1 MNNTATQIFKEAYE
15 AKTGKVCDDLILE
28 NMAYAIE
35 AMEVYKSQH
44 HHTITDTEIERMAKE
59 YAENENSAYTND
71 YYGFIA
77 GAKAVLSMM
86 PQSEGWV
93 KGEDKRINNAI
104 AYINGGL
111 DGIEFNNV
119 DDVYGKTQVLEI
131 LNDLKNILHPK
142 NK

>member
-44 HHTITDTEIERMAKE
+44 HPTITDTEIERMAKE

-77 GAKAVLSMM
+77 GAKAVLSMIK
-86 PQSEGWV
+86 QS
-93 KGEDKRINNAI
+93 
-104 AYINGGL
+104 
-111 DGIEFNNV
+111 
-119 DDVYGKTQVLEI
+119 
-131 LNDLKNILHPK
+131 HP
-142 NK
+142 

>member
-35 AMEVYKSQH
+35 AMEVYKSKLH
-44 HHTITDTEIERMAKE
+44 PPTITDSEIEQMAKAHSDDRDSQMSFKE
-59 YAENENSAYTND
+59 
-71 YYGFIA
+71 

-93 KGEDKRINNAI
+93 KVEECDTMYCNCKHPTLGSSISRCGTCDNW
-104 AYINGGL
+104 
-111 DGIEFNNV
+111 FNP
-119 DDVYGKTQVLEI
+119 LP
-131 LNDLKNILHPK
+131 HPPK